1 MKKFVLVIGLF
12 FLLVSCQSMSV
23 PASTATPVP
32 TNTII
37 PPTATNTTVPTPTPI
52 PPTLTPV
59 PTLVNI
65 DFEMPEKF
73 TPFEN
78 QFPLG
83 TITQT
88 NGYILRCAFNS
99 AQVKIE
105 KVRVGNLE
113 ISYWVKCYFRTPDGR
128 TDYVNFPFQVANYE
142 NQTWFIAFG
151 METTDPSAPNPKTC
165 SSQNSCGFAVSA
177 PGFPNGIIPKFIKA
191 YSGTD
196 KPKTYIMGLGFG
208 TKLSDSDLSQNFF
221 QPVINKLETNNL
233 DKFASTG
240 DTSYLP
246 NFGKI
251 EHFLP
256 AYDYLFDMFK

>member
-1 MKKFVLVIGLF
+1 MKKIVLVIGLF
-12 FLLVSCQSMSV
+12 FLLASCQALPISE
-23 PASTATPVP
+23 PTATIAP

-37 PPTATNTTVPTPTPI
+37 PATATSTIEPTYTPV

-65 DFEMPEKF
+65 DFEMPTKF
-73 TPFEN
+73 SSFEN
-78 QFPLG
+78 QFPLS

-88 NGYILRCAFNS
+88 NGHILRCAFDS
-99 AQVKIE
+99 AQVEIE
-105 KVRVGNLE
+105 EIRVGNLE
-113 ISYWVKCYFRTPDGR
+113 VRSWVKCYFRTPDGR
-128 TDYVNFPFQVANYE
+128 TDYVNFPFQVGNYE

-151 METTDPSAPNPKTC
+151 METTDPGGPNPRIC
-165 SSQNSCGFAVSA
+165 FPQNSCGFAVRA
-177 PGFPNGIIPKFIKA
+177 FNNGIIPKFIKM

-196 KPKTYIMGLGFG
+196 KPQTYIMGLGFG
-208 TKLSDSDLSQNFF
+208 TKLSAADLSQKFF
-221 QPVINKLETNNL
+221 QPVINKLETDNL

-246 NFGKI
+246 QFGKI

>member
-1 MKKFVLVIGLF
+1 MKKIVLIIGLF
-12 FLLVSCQSMSV
+12 FLLASCQTLSISE
-23 PASTATPVP
+23 PTTTITP

-37 PPTATNTTVPTPTPI
+37 PATATSTIEPTYTPVPH
-52 PPTLTPV
+52 TLTPV

-65 DFEMPEKF
+65 DFEMPALF
-73 TPFEN
+73 SPFEN

-83 TITQT
+83 TIAQT
-88 NGYILRCAFNS
+88 NGYILRCAFDS
-99 AQVKIE
+99 AQVEIE
-105 KVRVGNLE
+105 EVRVDDLE
-113 ISYWVKCYFRTPDGR
+113 VRSWVRCYFRTPDGR
-128 TDYVNFPFQVANYE
+128 TDYVNFPFQVSNYE

-151 METTDPSAPNPKTC
+151 VETTNPAAPNPKVCLTR
-165 SSQNSCGFAVSA
+165 SSCGFEVLAFKNGLV
-177 PGFPNGIIPKFIKA
+177 PNFIKL
-191 YSGTD
+191 YSDTD
-196 KPKTYIMGLGFG
+196 KPGTYIMGLGFG
-208 TKLSDSDLSQNFF
+208 TKLSAADLSQNFF
-221 QPVINKLETNNL
+221 QPVMNKLETDSL

>member
-1 MKKFVLVIGLF
+1 MKKIILVIGLF
-12 FLLVSCQSMSV
+12 FLLTSCQALPVSE
-23 PASTATPVP
+23 PTATIAL

-37 PPTATNTTVPTPTPI
+37 PTTATSTIEPTHTPV
-52 PPTLTPV
+52 PPTLTSV
-59 PTLVNI
+59 PTLGNI
-65 DFEMPEKF
+65 DFEMPAKF
-73 TPFEN
+73 SSFEN
-78 QFPLG
+78 QFPLS

-88 NGYILRCAFNS
+88 NGYILRCAFDS
-99 AQVKIE
+99 AQVEIE
-105 KVRVGNLE
+105 EIRVGDLE
-113 ISYWVKCYFRTPDGR
+113 VRSWVKCYFRTPDGR
-128 TDYVNFPFQVANYE
+128 TDYVNFPFQVSNYE

-151 METTDPSAPNPKTC
+151 VETTNPSAPNPKICTT
-165 SSQNSCGFAVSA
+165 QDSCGFWVQA
-177 PGFPNGIIPKFIKA
+177 FKNGLVTELIKS

-196 KPKTYIMGLGFG
+196 EPRTYIMGLGFG
-208 TKLSDSDLSQNFF
+208 TKLSTADLSQNFF
-221 QPVINKLETNNL
+221 QPVLNKLETNNL

>member
-1 MKKFVLVIGLF
+1 MKKTILVIGLF
-12 FLLVSCQSMSV
+12 FLLASCQALPISK
-23 PASTATPVP
+23 PTATIAP

-37 PPTATNTTVPTPTPI
+37 PTTATSTIEPTYTPV

-65 DFEMPEKF
+65 DFEMPAKF
-73 TPFEN
+73 SSFEN

-88 NGYILRCAFNS
+88 NGYILRCAFDS
-99 AQVKIE
+99 AQVEIE
-105 KVRVGNLE
+105 NVRVGNSE
-113 ISYWVKCYFRTPDGR
+113 VRAWVKCYFQTLDGR
-128 TDYVNFPFQVANYE
+128 TDYVIFPFQMSNYE
-142 NQTWFIAFG
+142 NHTTFLIFG
-151 METTDPSAPNPKTC
+151 METTDPSGPNPRSC
-165 SSQNSCGFAVSA
+165 NSQDSCGFAVQA
-177 PGFPNGIIPKFIKA
+177 FNNGIIPKFIKM

-196 KPKTYIMGLGFG
+196 KPRIYIMGLGFG
-208 TKLSDSDLSQNFF
+208 TKLSLADLSQNFF
-221 QPVINKLETNNL
+221 QPVINKLETDNL

-246 NFGKI
+246 QFGKI
-251 EHFLP
+251 ENFLP